1 MDDQERAARLA
12 ALILA
17 LRSGGAQTIPN
28 ANPAAL
34 VGALRGGPHVQQ
46 LPPQGLERINGARA
60 PNPYPASPMPPMPI
74 NGVRG

>member
-34 VGALRGGPHVQQ
+34 GMALRGQQ
-46 LPPQGLERINGARA
+46 QPMNTAPPVGLERINGAKV
-60 PNPYPASPMPPMPI
+60 PNPNPAQPLPMPI
-74 NGVRG
+74 TSVRG

>member
-17 LRSGGAQTIPN
+17 LRSGGAQTMPN

-34 VGALRGGPHVQQ
+34 AGALRGLQVRE
-46 LPPQGLERINGARA
+46 LPPVGLERINGARV
-60 PNPYPASPMPPMPI
+60 PNPNPMPPMPMPVTGI
-74 NGVRG
+74 RG